1 MNYIILLLTKIG
13 FPQKY
18 INTTATMTAILFFI
32 LLLYFIW
39 YFSTVISKLYI
50 NSKYFK
56 LRSRKWVY
64 AIREANIF
72 SVIGYV
78 AAGFIANFVSILF
91 FPEEFAQLQHTI
103 NKIINIYFL
112 ICIVLIV
119 NKVLTVIQI
128 IHDTGREIPI
138 KGFIQ
143 FVKIFINFFAFLIIF
158 AYTIGKQPMYFISSL
173 GIMASV
179 LMIVFKDTIVGLTAG
194 WQLSMNKMIRLG
206 DWIEMP
212 AYGVDGNVTDISLT
226 TVYVKNW
233 DNRIV
238 TIPAYDLISKS
249 FQSWREM
256 QKVGARRI
264 KRSFYIDMQSIKFVD
279 EQMLKKFQKF
289 ELLKEYISSKEK
301 EISEYN
307 KKHNTQDTMYNG
319 RYLTNIGMF
328 RIYCQQ
334 YVQSRHFVNNRFSAF
349 VRQLEPT
356 PEGLPLEVY
365 CFTNTADWLVYE
377 AYQADIFDHLLSV
390 IGEFD
395 LHIFQNPSGRDL
407 KNINLQSK
415 FNK

>member
-1 MNYIILLLTKIG
+1 MNYIILLLTKFN
-13 FPQKY
+13 FPKDY
-18 INTTATMTAILFFI
+18 IVTTATITAIVFFI

-39 YFSTVISKLYI
+39 YLSTVISKLYI

-56 LRSRKWVY
+56 LRSIKWVY

-72 SVIGYV
+72 SIIGYI
-78 AAGFIANFVSILF
+78 AAGFIAHLVSILF
-91 FPEEFAQLQHTI
+91 FPQEYAQLQHVI

-128 IHDTGREIPI
+128 VHDTGKEIPI

-143 FVKIFINFFAFLIIF
+143 FIKIFINFFGFLIIC
-158 AYTIGKQPMYFISSL
+158 AYTLGKQPMYFISSL

-212 AYGVDGNVTDISLT
+212 QYGADGNVTDISLT

-256 QKVGARRI
+256 QKAGARRI
-264 KRSFYIDMQSIKFVD
+264 KRSFFIDMQSIKFVD
-279 EQMLKKFQKF
+279 KQLLQKLQKF
-289 ELLKEYISSKEK
+289 ELLKDYISGKET
-301 EISEYN
+301 EIAEYN
-307 KKHNTQDTMYNG
+307 KKHNIEDSMFNG

-334 YVQSRHFVNNRFSAF
+334 YIKARPFINNNFSAF
-349 VRQLEPT
+349 VRQLDPT
-356 PEGLPLEVY
+356 PEGLPLEIY
-365 CFTNTADWLVYE
+365 CFTNTADWLAYE
-377 AYQADIFDHLLSV
+377 GYQADIFDHLLSV

-395 LHIFQNPSGRDL
+395 LHVFQNPSGRDL
-407 KNINLQSK
+407 MKLK
-415 FNK
+415 

>member
-1 MNYIILLLTKIG
+1 MNYILFLLKKIS
-13 FPQKY
+13 FPQQY
-18 INTTATMTAILFFI
+18 INITATVITILFFI

-39 YFSTVISKLYI
+39 YLSTVTSKLYI

-56 LRSRKWVY
+56 LRSIKWVY

-72 SVIGYV
+72 SVIGYL
-78 AAGFIANFVSILF
+78 AAGFIAGFISGIF
-91 FPEEFAQLQHTI
+91 FPEEFLQLQHVV

-143 FVKIFINFFAFLIIF
+143 FIKIFINFFGFLIIF

-212 AYGVDGNVTDISLT
+212 QYGADGNVTDISLT

-256 QKVGARRI
+256 QKAGARRI

-279 EQMLKKFQKF
+279 ETMLQKFQKF
-289 ELLKEYISSKEK
+289 ELLKDYINEKEK
-301 EISEYN
+301 EINEYN
-307 KKHNTQDTMYNG
+307 KKHNIKETMYNG

-334 YVQSRHFVNNRFSAF
+334 YIKTRSFVNNNFSAF

-356 PEGLPLEVY
+356 PEGLPLEIY
-365 CFTNTADWLVYE
+365 CFTNTADWLAYE
-377 AYQADIFDHLLSV
+377 SYQADIFDHLLSV

-407 KNINLQSK
+407 QNINLQSK

>member
-1 MNYIILLLTKIG
+1 MNYIILLLNKIG
-13 FPQKY
+13 FPQQY
-18 INTTATMTAILFFI
+18 INITATTVTILFFI

-39 YFSTVISKLYI
+39 YLSTVISKLYI

-56 LRSRKWVY
+56 LRSIQWVY

-72 SVIGYV
+72 SAIGYV
-78 AAGFIANFVSILF
+78 AAGFIANFVSLLF
-91 FPEEFAQLQHTI
+91 FPEEFADLQHII

-112 ICIVLIV
+112 ICIILIV

-143 FVKIFINFFAFLIIF
+143 FIKIFINFFAFLIIF
-158 AYTIGKQPMYFISSL
+158 AYMIGKQPMYFISSL

-264 KRSFYIDMQSIKFVD
+264 KRSFYIDMQSIKFAD
-279 EQMLKKFQKF
+279 EQLLKKLQKF
-289 ELLKEYISSKEK
+289 ELLKDYISSKEAD
-301 EISEYN
+301 IAEYN

-334 YVQSRHFVNNRFSAF
+334 YIKTRPFINNNFSAF

-356 PEGLPLEVY
+356 PQGLPLEVY

-377 AYQADIFDHLLSV
+377 SYQADIFDHLLSV
-390 IGEFD
+390 IGEFE
-395 LHIFQNPSGRDL
+395 LSIFQNPSGKDL
-407 KNINLQSK
+407 SK
-415 FNK
+415 LK

>member
-1 MNYIILLLTKIG
+1 MNYIILLLNKLN
-13 FPQKY
+13 FPQQY
-18 INTTATMTAILFFI
+18 VQTTATITAILLF
-32 LLLYFIW
+32 LLLSFIVW
-39 YFSTVISKLYI
+39 YFSKFISKLYI

-56 LRSRKWVY
+56 LKSIKWVY

-78 AAGFIANFVSILF
+78 ATGFIANFISILF
-91 FPEEFAQLQHTI
+91 FPDEYENIRHI
-103 NKIINIYFL
+103 VNKLINIYFL
-112 ICIVLIV
+112 VCIVLIV
-119 NKVLTVIQI
+119 NKVLTIIQI

-143 FVKIFINFFAFLIIF
+143 FVKIFLNFFAFLIIF

-212 AYGVDGNVTDISLT
+212 AYGVDGNVIDISLT
-226 TVYVKNW
+226 TVFVKNW

-264 KRSFYIDMQSIKFVD
+264 KRSFYVDMQSIKFAD
-279 EQMLKKFQKF
+279 EQMIKKMQKF
-289 ELLKEYISSKEK
+289 ELLQDYIKSKEK
-301 EISEYN
+301 DIAEYN
-307 KKHNTQDTMYNG
+307 KKHNTQDTIYNG
-319 RYLTNIGMF
+319 RYLTNIGLF

-334 YVQSRHFVNNRFSAF
+334 YIKTRPYINNNFSAF
-349 VRQLEPT
+349 VRQLDPS
-356 PEGLPLEVY
+356 PQGIPLEIY

-377 AYQADIFDHLLSV
+377 AYQADVFDHLLSV

-395 LHIFQNPSGRDL
+395 LNVFQNPTGKDL
-407 KNINLQSK
+407 KNINIQSK
-415 FNK
+415 TDK

>member
-1 MNYIILLLTKIG
+1 MNYILFLLTKIS
-13 FPQKY
+13 FPQQY
-18 INTTATMTAILFFI
+18 INIAATVITIVFFI

-39 YFSTVISKLYI
+39 YFSTVTSKLYI

-56 LRSRKWVY
+56 LRSIKWVY

-72 SVIGYV
+72 SVIGYL
-78 AAGFIANFVSILF
+78 AAGFIAAFISGIF
-91 FPEEFAQLQHTI
+91 FPEEFADLQHII

-119 NKVLTVIQI
+119 NKILTVIQI

-143 FVKIFINFFAFLIIF
+143 FIKIFINFFGFLIIF

-212 AYGVDGNVTDISLT
+212 QYGADGNVTDISLT

-256 QKVGARRI
+256 QKAGARRI
-264 KRSFYIDMQSIKFVD
+264 KRSFYVDMQSIKFVD
-279 EQMLKKFQKF
+279 ETMLQKFQKF
-289 ELLKEYISSKEK
+289 ELLKDYISEKEK
-301 EISEYN
+301 EINEYN
-307 KKHNTQDTMYNG
+307 KKHNIKETMYNG

-334 YVQSRHFVNNRFSAF
+334 YIKTRSFVNNNFSAF

-356 PEGLPLEVY
+356 PEGLPLEIY
-365 CFTNTADWLVYE
+365 CFTNTADWLAYE
-377 AYQADIFDHLLSV
+377 SYQADVFDHLLSV

-407 KNINLQSK
+407 QNINLQSK
-415 FNK
+415 FDK

>member
-1 MNYIILLLTKIG
+1 MNCIILLLNKLNFSQQYVI
-13 FPQKY
+13 P
-18 INTTATMTAILFFI
+18 IATIIAILFFI

-39 YFSTVISKLYI
+39 YFSRIASKAYI

-56 LRSRKWVY
+56 LRSIKWVY

-78 AAGFIANFVSILF
+78 AAGFIANFISCIF
-91 FPEEFAQLQHTI
+91 FPEEFTQLQHTI

-143 FVKIFINFFAFLIIF
+143 FIKIFINFFAFLIIF

-264 KRSFYIDMQSIKFVD
+264 KRSFYIDMQSIKFAD
-279 EQMLKKFQKF
+279 EQLLKKLQKF
-289 ELLKEYISSKEK
+289 ELLKDYINSKESDI
-301 EISEYN
+301 EEYN
-307 KKHNTQDTMYNG
+307 KNHNTKDSMYNG

-334 YVQSRHFVNNRFSAF
+334 YIKARPFINNRFSAF

-356 PEGLPLEVY
+356 PNGLPLEVY

-390 IGEFD
+390 VGEFD
-395 LHIFQNPSGRDL
+395 LHIFQNPSGKDL
-407 KNINLQSK
+407 SNLR
-415 FNK
+415 

>member
-1 MNYIILLLTKIG
+1 MNYILFLLTKIS
-13 FPQKY
+13 FPQQY
-18 INTTATMTAILFFI
+18 INITATIITIAFFI

-39 YFSTVISKLYI
+39 YLSTVTSKLYI

-56 LRSRKWVY
+56 LRSIKWVY

-72 SVIGYV
+72 SAIGYV
-78 AAGFIANFVSILF
+78 AAGFIANFISVIF
-91 FPEEFAQLQHTI
+91 FPEEFADLQHII

-112 ICIVLIV
+112 ICIVLII
-119 NKVLTVIQI
+119 NKILTVIQI

-143 FVKIFINFFAFLIIF
+143 FIKIFINFFAFLIIF

-212 AYGVDGNVTDISLT
+212 QYGADGNVTDISLT

-256 QKVGARRI
+256 QKAGARRI

-279 EQMLKKFQKF
+279 ETMLQKFQKF
-289 ELLKEYISSKEK
+289 ELLKDYINEKEK
-301 EISEYN
+301 EINEYN
-307 KKHNTQDTMYNG
+307 KKHNIKETMYNG

-334 YVQSRHFVNNRFSAF
+334 YIKTRSFVNNNFSAF

-356 PEGLPLEVY
+356 PEGLPLEIY
-365 CFTNTADWLVYE
+365 CFTNTADWLAYE
-377 AYQADIFDHLLSV
+377 SYQADVFDHLLSV

-407 KNINLQSK
+407 QNINLQSK
-415 FNK
+415 FDK

>member
-1 MNYIILLLTKIG
+1 MNYIKLLLIKIG
-13 FPQKY
+13 ISTNY
-18 INTTATMTAILFFI
+18 IHFTSIIITTILFILFLYLIGYLSAILSRKF
-32 LLLYFIW
+32 L
-39 YFSTVISKLYI
+39 

-56 LRSRKWVY
+56 LKNVKWVY
-64 AIREANIF
+64 ALREANIF

-78 AAGFIANFVSILF
+78 AAGFIANFISFLF
-91 FPEEFAQLQHTI
+91 FPEEYAQLQHTI

-112 ICIVLIV
+112 ICIILIV
-119 NKVLTVIQI
+119 NKVLTIIQI

-143 FVKIFINFFAFLIIF
+143 FIKIFINFFAFLIIF

-279 EQMLKKFQKF
+279 EQLLKKLQKF
-289 ELLKEYISSKEK
+289 ELLKEYIDRKDK
-301 EISEYN
+301 EIKDYN
-307 KKHNTQDTMYNG
+307 INHNTQDTMYNG

-334 YVQSRHFVNNRFSAF
+334 YVKSRPFVNNRFSAF

-415 FNK
+415 LNK